1 MFQRLI
7 EMIPGLEERL
17 LEGSDESAVHIAELV
32 SSYIYFDL
40 SERSLSPDSEGCL
53 ERKIR

>member
-1 MFQRLI
+1 VFQRLI

-17 LEGSDESAVHIAELV
+17 LEGSDESVVHIAELV

-40 SERSLSPDSEGCL
+40 SECSLSPDSEGCL
-53 ERKIR
+53 KRKIR